1 MTWCVTTCVQWV
13 DEVVEGAPYVT
24 DVGTTRWSAPSLCTP
39 TSLWSL
45 LHFALPLCC
54 LLAPCIYEWIACSLC
69 TMLLCSPRADILKKH
84 DITWCIHG
92 DDLVTT
98 GDGEDT
104 YGKVKAAGLF
114 KYVVRPVY

>member
-1 MTWCVTTCVQWV
+1 
-13 DEVVEGAPYVT
+13 
-24 DVGTTRWSAPSLCTP
+24 
-39 TSLWSL
+39 
-45 LHFALPLCC
+45 
-54 LLAPCIYEWIACSLC
+54 
-69 TMLLCSPRADILKKH
+69 MLLCSPRADILKKY

-114 KYVVRPVY
+114 KYAVRPVYRHIRCARAHATMQYTWVAMAWIGLATS